1 MKWLLILGHRIG
13 FLVCM
18 MAVCAL
24 VLTACSFGVQ
34 GAASS
39 EATPTP
45 LPTPVVP
52 EKPVYAVEQGTV
64 VNTLEF
70 TGRVS
75 PVLEQALFFKSDGFV
90 AEVYFDRGDQVAE
103 GDLLAELEIGD
114 LQNRLAQQ
122 QLALRTA
129 ELTQKQAEEATADQL
144 LEAQINLDKL
154 KLQLEREQA
163 SPGSGRTTAA
173 AVSLEAAQRELDA
186 AQDAYDTAW
195 EPARDWELNMTEP
208 SCLPGQGGAVP
219 CTGLPLRNQLE
230 NERAATDRRLAMA
243 QDSLAIARADYSDAY
258 ASRSADVYSVQI
270 LEKDIELAEH
280 RIEQLQRGTDPLLAL
295 DMERTRLE
303 IAATNQQI
311 NDAQLIAPFDGEIL
325 SVALGSGDTANAFR
339 TVIVL
344 ADPGALEV
352 TAELGADQLREM
364 GVGQAATISL
374 RSRPE
379 VEMSGFV
386 RQLPYPYG
394 GGTTEASED
403 DTAVRIAFDD
413 PDVPL
418 EMGELASVVIV
429 LEEKSDALWLPPAAI
444 RTFQGRNF
452 VVVQDEDGS
461 QRRVDVRLGIENE
474 ERVEILEGLERGQ
487 MVVGE

>member
-1 MKWLLILGHRIG
+1 
-13 FLVCM
+13 
-18 MAVCAL
+18 
-24 VLTACSFGVQ
+24 
-34 GAASS
+34 
-39 EATPTP
+39 
-45 LPTPVVP
+45 
-52 EKPVYAVEQGTV
+52 
-64 VNTLEF
+64 
-70 TGRVS
+70 
-75 PVLEQALFFKSDGFV
+75 
-90 AEVYFDRGDQVAE
+90 
-103 GDLLAELEIGD
+103 
-114 LQNRLAQQ
+114 
-122 QLALRTA
+122 
-129 ELTQKQAEEATADQL
+129 
-144 LEAQINLDKL
+144 
-154 KLQLEREQA
+154 
-163 SPGSGRTTAA
+163 
-173 AVSLEAAQRELDA
+173 
-186 AQDAYDTAW
+186 
-195 EPARDWELNMTEP
+195 
-208 SCLPGQGGAVP
+208 
-219 CTGLPLRNQLE
+219 
-230 NERAATDRRLAMA
+230 
-243 QDSLAIARADYSDAY
+243 
-258 ASRSADVYSVQI
+258 VYSVQI

-364 GVGQAATISL
+364 SVGQAATISL

-394 GGTTEASED
+394 GGTTEASEG